1 MRGSGIGLCS
11 NTITTECTVQKE
23 HDTTKKRKERKCE
36 IKNNKEKK
44 SPKNT
49 RADQNELKSHA

>member
-23 HDTTKKRKERKCE
+23 HDTTKKKKKKMR
-36 IKNNKEKK
+36 NEK
-44 SPKNT
+44 
-49 RADQNELKSHA
+49 